1 MTFAAFCQKE
11 NEAGDGDV
19 YFKLLKDG
27 KALFDL
33 PGMTE
38 DNRRPSLKFVKV
50 TAVSFKDYNGDGK
63 RISSS
68 LMSIPGKAARSQA
81 IMKCGFI
88 HRPEER
94 KNFL

>member
-1 MTFAAFCQKE
+1 MPHFAKKE

-50 TAVSFKDYNGDGK
+50 AAVSFKDYNGDGK
-63 RISSS
+63 KDIIIINEYSRQ
-68 LMSIPGKAARSQA
+68 GKARSQA